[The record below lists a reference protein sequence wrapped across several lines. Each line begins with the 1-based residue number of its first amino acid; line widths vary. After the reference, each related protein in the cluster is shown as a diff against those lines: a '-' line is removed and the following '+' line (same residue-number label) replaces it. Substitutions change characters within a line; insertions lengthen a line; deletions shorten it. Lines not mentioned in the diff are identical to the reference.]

1 MRVPRL
7 QFGLTKVDPEAAQV
21 VKNQIAIN
29 ENRPKDRNPK
39 NFETSIIDNQFNLD
53 RRLGVKP
60 TPSYVSQMVKQARSN
75 GEPRQKHPLVS
86 DVGESR
92 IGDGKKFKAIKGVPN
107 EAIIESFP
115 PETTT
120 LSKKSSEL
128 NQAMPLLNPQAITN
142 PGGRDESAIIK
153 SDKVASPEFFPL
165 GANKVYNSYSTF
177 NPGQYKENSPEWQ
190 MAMLNYLMDMKMN
203 GHKIQEVSMD
213 EVLLHKVLIN
223 IRIQIAS
230 QLNKI

>member
-7 QFGLTKVDPEAAQV
+7 QFGLPKVDPEAAQV
-21 VKNQIAIN
+21 VRNQIAIN

-60 TPSYVSQMVKQARSN
+60 TPSYVNQMVKQAHSF
-75 GEPRQKHPLVS
+75 GEPRQKHPLMS
-86 DVGESR
+86 DVEGPR
-92 IGDGKKFKAIKGVPN
+92 IGDDKKFKAVKGMSN
-107 EAIIESFP
+107 EAMIENFP

-128 NQAMPLLNPQAITN
+128 HQAMPLLNPQTVAN
-142 PGGRDESAIIK
+142 PMERDESAIIRG
-153 SDKVASPEFFPL
+153 DKVASPEFFPL

-177 NPGQYKENSPEWQ
+177 NPGQFKENSPEWQ
-190 MAMLNYLMDMKMN
+190 MAMLHYLMDMKMN

-213 EVLLHKVLIN
+213 EVSLHSFFAYIHSYVELKS
-223 IRIQIAS
+223 RS
-230 QLNKI
+230 